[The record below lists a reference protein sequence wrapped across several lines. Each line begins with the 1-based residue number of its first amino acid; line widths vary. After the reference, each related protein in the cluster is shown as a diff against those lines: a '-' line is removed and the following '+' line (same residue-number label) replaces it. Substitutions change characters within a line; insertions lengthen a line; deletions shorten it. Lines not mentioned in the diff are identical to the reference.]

1 MSKIDEVLQGTIENH
16 IAPFLWVHGEDHEAY
31 RETILAMH
39 KAGIGALCIEARPH
53 PDFNGEGWFSDIAFI
68 IDLCR
73 SLGMKVWLL
82 DDSHFPTGFANGEVA
97 KNHSERRKRYL
108 RLQTFD
114 VMGPLK
120 CSQLNLSYALMD
132 PETKILAVLAQ
143 RRTEDD
149 EPDVSDTRDLTSLV
163 HERKDWRFS
172 RPSTDPLGR
181 PTGASEGPVT
191 VVDLDLPEGAWYIQ
205 VLMVSYHGGEKETE
219 GYLNPLEKEATQ
231 ILLDTVY
238 EPIFEHFG
246 DECGHTFQGFFSDE
260 PRFGNIHGSE
270 GASIGRNPQMVLPWT
285 EEVLVRLAERLT
297 EEFLESEEEIV
308 RYLPLLFFGESA
320 EAHAMRYAYMDAVS
334 ELWSENFDGMIADWC
349 HRHNVRH
356 IGHTIE
362 DNNAVARLGYGAG
375 HYFRALAHAD
385 MAGIDVVMQQLMP
398 GYDKGLFRAFHK
410 PGWDAEFFTY
420 VLGKIGSSLA
430 HIDPAKH
437 GACMAEVFGAYGW
450 EEGLPLMKY
459 LADYMLV
466 RGVNYFVP
474 HAFSPKAFPDGDCPP
489 HLYAHGMNPQYPELK
504 VLMDYMNRLA
514 ALLSGGT
521 YAAPVALYFNAEGE
535 WSGDW
540 QLAQKP
546 ARVLARSLI
555 EYDFISADWLME
567 AKAEEGEDGVW
578 RLVAGAERFRAL
590 VLPWS
595 EALPEA
601 LLLKVAELSQN
612 IPVWFLCG
620 LPERTSEGHEVP
632 DLSCVHI
639 ASLDDLADKLYGAG
653 IGELLPSEPEPW
665 LRSYHYVL
673 DGVDEY
679 FFVNE
684 SPSERVQCTLMGA
697 PEGNGYV
704 FDAFS
709 GRLFADPEPFALDLA
724 PGASKFVLVSKTPLE
739 AEEALPAF
747 EASSHRVLTSC
758 TAELSS
764 FESRGTEWSAPYRLS
779 KPAFA
784 TNLPGQESFAGYVRY
799 RFSFELTE
807 AEAAAPIMLELAD
820 VAGVVRVQANG
831 RELGVC
837 IVPDWSFSLDGAVHP
852 GRNEILVEVAGTLGR
867 AMDDFVGQ
875 FLPITPTGID
885 GAELVFGA

>member
-1 MSKIDEVLQGTIENH
+1 MSKIDDVLQGTSENH
-16 IAPFLWVHGEDHEAY
+16 IAPFLWVHGEDHDAY

-39 KAGIGALCIEARPH
+39 EAGIGALCIEARPH
-53 PDFNGEGWFSDIAFI
+53 PDFNGPGWFSDIAFI

-97 KNHSERRKRYL
+97 KHHPERRKRYL

-120 CSQLNLSYALMD
+120 HSQLNLSYALMD
-132 PETKILAVLAQ
+132 PEAKVFAVLAQ
-143 RRTEDD
+143 RRAEDD

-163 HERKDWRFS
+163 HERKDWRFG

-205 VLMVSYHGGEKETE
+205 VLTVSYRGGEKETTE

-246 DECGHTFQGFFSDE
+246 DEFGHTFQGFFSDE
-260 PRFGNIHGSE
+260 PRFGNIHGAE

-285 EEVLVRLAERLT
+285 EAVPERMVEHLP
-297 EEFLESEEEIV
+297 EEMGKDDIV
-308 RYLPLLFFGESA
+308 RYLPLLFFGESD

-334 ELWSENFDGMIADWC
+334 ELWSENFDGLIADWC
-349 HRHNVRH
+349 HAHHVRH

-362 DNNAVARLGYGAG
+362 DNNALARLGYGAG
-375 HYFRALAHAD
+375 HYFRAMAHAD
-385 MAGIDVVMQQLMP
+385 MAGIDVVMQQLVP
-398 GYDKGLFRAFHK
+398 GYDRGLFRAFHK

-420 VLGKIGSSLA
+420 VLGKIGGSLA

-504 VLMDYMNRLA
+504 VLMDYMNRMA
-514 ALLSGGT
+514 ALLSGGS
-521 YAAPVALYFNAEGE
+521 YNAPVALYFNAEGE

-546 ARVLARSLI
+546 AAVLARNQI

-578 RLVAGAERFRAL
+578 RLAAGAERFRAL

-709 GRLFADPEPFALDLA
+709 GRLFADSEPFALNLA

-747 EASSHRVLTSC
+747 EASSRRVLTSC

-807 AEAAAPIMLELAD
+807 AEAAASIMLELAD

-831 RELGVC
+831 RELGVR

-875 FLPITPTGID
+875 FLPISPTGID

>member
-1 MSKIDEVLQGTIENH
+1 
-16 IAPFLWVHGEDHEAY
+16 
-31 RETILAMH
+31 
-39 KAGIGALCIEARPH
+39 
-53 PDFNGEGWFSDIAFI
+53 
-68 IDLCR
+68 
-73 SLGMKVWLL
+73 
-82 DDSHFPTGFANGEVA
+82 
-97 KNHSERRKRYL
+97 
-108 RLQTFD
+108 
-114 VMGPLK
+114 
-120 CSQLNLSYALMD
+120 
-132 PETKILAVLAQ
+132 
-143 RRTEDD
+143 
-149 EPDVSDTRDLTSLV
+149 
-163 HERKDWRFS
+163 
-172 RPSTDPLGR
+172 
-181 PTGASEGPVT
+181 
-191 VVDLDLPEGAWYIQ
+191 
-205 VLMVSYHGGEKETE
+205 
-219 GYLNPLEKEATQ
+219 
-231 ILLDTVY
+231 
-238 EPIFEHFG
+238 
-246 DECGHTFQGFFSDE
+246 
-260 PRFGNIHGSE
+260 
-270 GASIGRNPQMVLPWT
+270 MVLPWT

-540 QLAQKP
+540 QLAQNP

-601 LLLKVAELSQN
+601 LLLKAAELSQN

-684 SPSERVQCTLMGA
+684 SPSERVQCTLMDA

-799 RFSFELTE
+799 CFSFELTE

-837 IVPDWSFSLDGAVHP
+837 IVPDWIFSLDGAVHP

>member
-1 MSKIDEVLQGTIENH
+1 MSKIDDVLQGTSENH
-16 IAPFLWVHGEDHEAY
+16 IAPFLWVHGEDHDAY
-31 RETILAMH
+31 RETIEAMH
-39 KAGIGALCIEARPH
+39 EAGIGALCIEARPH

-97 KNHSERRKRYL
+97 KNHPECRKRYL

-132 PETKILAVLAQ
+132 PEAKILAVLAQ
-143 RRTEDD
+143 RRAEDD

-163 HERKDWRFS
+163 HERKDWRFG

-205 VLMVSYHGGEKETE
+205 VLTVSYRGGEKETE

-246 DECGHTFQGFFSDE
+246 DEFGHTFQGFFSDE

-285 EEVLVRLAERLT
+285 EAVPERMVEHLP
-297 EEFLESEEEIV
+297 EEMGKDDIV
-308 RYLPLLFFGESA
+308 RYLPLLYFGESD

-334 ELWSENFDGMIADWC
+334 ELWSENFDGLIADWC
-349 HRHNVRH
+349 HAHHVRH

-420 VLGKIGSSLA
+420 VLGKIGGSLA

-567 AKAEEGEDGVW
+567 AKAEESEDGVW

-639 ASLDDLADKLYGAG
+639 ASLDDLADKVYGAG

-709 GRLFADPEPFALDLA
+709 GRLFADSEPFALDLA
-724 PGASKFVLVSKTPLE
+724 PGASKFVLVSKIPLE

-747 EASSHRVLTSC
+747 EASSRRVLTSC

-764 FESRGTEWSAPYRLS
+764 FESKGTEWSAPYRLS

-807 AEAAAPIMLELAD
+807 AEAAASIMLELAD

-831 RELGVC
+831 RELGVR

-875 FLPITPTGID
+875 FLPIAPTGID